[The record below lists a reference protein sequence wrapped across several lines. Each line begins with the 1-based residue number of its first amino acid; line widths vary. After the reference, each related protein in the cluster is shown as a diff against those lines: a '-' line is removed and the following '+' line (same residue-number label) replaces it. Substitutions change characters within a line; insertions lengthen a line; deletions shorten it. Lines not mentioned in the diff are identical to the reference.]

1 MKPQKKVK
9 EARPITL
16 MNPLNSELWL
26 CDDYNTTKEIDGISY
41 VSVYKPETSK
51 RTFLM
56 RKDALRRMK

>member
-1 MKPQKKVK
+1 MKPQKKVRD
-9 EARPITL
+9 ARPVTL

-26 CDDYNTTKEIDGISY
+26 CNDYDTTKEIDGISY
-41 VSVYKPETSK
+41 IFVYKPESSQ